1 MTDHRPHW
9 LEWTEYATL
18 GLAFITVLASIGSK
32 NWFLPLFFAIVTL
45 GLNILNRLRWQAQQ
59 RRRLTGLA
67 RQLQSQWEEER
78 TALSGQNETSRP
90 RSSPSP
96 SSLPD
101 SLIALEQSL
110 NGIVQY
116 LNHNAVRERLEHLE
130 RAYGQIRRELFN
142 LTDISPEE
150 IPEPIEAIESRI
162 VLPTL
167 NLTAS
172 SGPSDVPRWECIRTI
187 PAHQEAIAA
196 VALTPDDRFLLSVG
210 RDRALKVW
218 DFATGILITSI
229 DAHDSEILALA
240 VTGEGEG
247 YSVATGGFD
256 RAVKWWTFGADDP
269 RLQLEEIFLGH
280 EGSIHGLAFAPR
292 SRLLVSGS
300 YDRTLKQWS
309 LNKGEE
315 TTSIYDSLGAI
326 YASGI
331 SPRED
336 FIAAG
341 GGDGTVTLWRV
352 GSGEKLAVLAGNVS
366 SVLAIDLS
374 RDGTTIAAGCVDGTV
389 KLWSYSPDAGNISG
403 NISGN
408 ILQPIR
414 VLNAHSGQVTALR
427 FAREEQWLFSGGT
440 DGQIAVWQS
449 NYQQPIVTIPIG
461 IDRSRLVSGIAETA
475 DGNYLVSACGDGSIG
490 IWQRME

>member
-9 LEWTEYATL
+9 LEWAEYATL
-18 GLAFITVLASIGSK
+18 GFAFITLLASIASGI
-32 NWFLPLFFAIVTL
+32 WFLPLLFTIVTL

-78 TALSGQNETSRP
+78 TALSGQIETSRP
-90 RSSPSP
+90 RSSPPP
-96 SSLPD
+96 SSLPENI
-101 SLIALEQSL
+101 IALEQSL

-116 LNHNAVRERLEHLE
+116 LNHHALRERVEHLE
-130 RAYGQIRRELFN
+130 RSYGQIRRELFN
-142 LTDISPEE
+142 LTDISEE
-150 IPEPIEAIESRI
+150 NIPEPIEAIESRI

-172 SGPSDVPRWECIRTI
+172 SFPSDVPRWECIRTI
-187 PAHQEAIAA
+187 EAHREAIAA
-196 VALTPDDRFLLSVG
+196 IALTPDDRFLLSVG

-218 DFATGILITSI
+218 DFATGNLVTSI

-240 VTGEGEG
+240 VTGEGEA

-256 RAVKWWTFGADDP
+256 RTVKWWTFRADDP

-280 EGSIHGLAFAPR
+280 EGSIHGLGFAPR
-292 SRLLVSGS
+292 SRLLVSAG
-300 YDRTLKQWS
+300 YDKTLKQWS
-309 LNKGEE
+309 LDKGEE
-315 TTSIYDSLGAI
+315 TASMYDSLGAI
-326 YASGI
+326 YALGI

-389 KLWSYSPDAGNISG
+389 KLWSSPPDA
-403 NISGN
+403 GN

-427 FAREEQWLFSGGT
+427 FAREGQWLFSGGT

-449 NYQQPIVTIPIG
+449 NYQQAIVTIPVAF
-461 IDRSRLVSGIAETA
+461 DRSRSVSGIAESA